1 MTYGEV
7 LDAAGDVIDRGL
19 AIAMDAPRSVTGE
32 DVVEL
37 HVHGS
42 PVVAR
47 ETLRALLHAGAR
59 NARPR
64 ASSRGARFSTGRS
77 ICPPRKRSPT

>member
-1 MTYGEV
+1 MIAGRVFRSRETLRDRVAAYGEIV
-7 LDAAGDVIDRGL
+7 DVEGAVIDRGL
-19 AIAMDAPRSVTGE
+19 ALAMDAPRTVTGE

-47 ETLRALLHAGAR
+47 ETLRAM
-59 NARPR
+59 
-64 ASSRGARFSTGRS
+64 
-77 ICPPRKRSPT
+77 